1 MRDMKR
7 INFGRRR
14 FSFKNGKAVPESLSI
29 TERALV
35 GEDEK
40 AFMERLMRLYGK
52 QKGTIE
58 IVFRCGRPDYAIIT
72 FSSIES
78 STGR

>member
-1 MRDMKR
+1 MRNMQR

-14 FSFKNGKAVPESLSI
+14 FSFKNGKAVPESMSI

-35 GEDEK
+35 GEDER
-40 AFMERLMRLYGK
+40 AFTERLMRLYGK

-58 IVFRCGRPDYAIIT
+58 IVFRCGRPDYAIIS
-72 FSSIES
+72 FSNIELS
-78 STGR
+78 GTR

>member
-1 MRDMKR
+1 MQDMQR
-7 INFGRRR
+7 IYFGRRS
-14 FSFKNGKAVPESLSI
+14 FSFKNGKAVPESMSI

-35 GEDEK
+35 GEDEQT
-40 AFMERLMRLYGK
+40 FTERLMRLYGK

-72 FSSIES
+72 FSSIEL
-78 STGR
+78 STAR

>member
-1 MRDMKR
+1 MQR

-40 AFMERLMRLYGK
+40 AFMERLMRLYDK
-52 QKGTIE
+52 QKGTLE
-58 IVFRCGRPDYAIIT
+58 IVFRNGRPDYAIIT

-78 STGR
+78 SAAR

>member
-1 MRDMKR
+1 MQR

-14 FSFKNGKAVPESLSI
+14 FSFNNGKAVPESMSI

-35 GEDEK
+35 GEDER
-40 AFMERLMRLYGK
+40 AFTERLMRLYGK

-58 IVFRCGRPDYAIIT
+58 IIFRSGRPDYAIIT
-72 FSSIES
+72 FSSIDLATE
-78 STGR
+78 R